1 MKQQALAAKR
11 FGAVAQEYLT
21 SSSHARGADLARLTD
36 LARDLG
42 GTAGYTTVTAL
53 DLGCGAGHAAYA
65 LAEGGAEVTAYDLSA
80 EMLAVVE
87 EEAARRGLTAL
98 HVRQGAAERLPLAE
112 DSFDLVVTRYSAHH
126 WAYVPAA
133 LREARR
139 VLRPGGTLVVIDTV
153 APEAAVADS
162 LLQTVEL
169 LRDPSHVR
177 DYRVTE
183 WADMLETAGFTAPEA
198 DVWKLPLEFASW
210 VARMETSE
218 LRAKAVR
225 DVLSKAAEEAR
236 RHFDVQA
243 DGSFNLDVAWLRS
256 VRA

>member
-21 SSSHARGADLARLTD
+21 SSCHARGVDLARLADLARE
-36 LARDLG
+36 LG
-42 GTAGYTTVTAL
+42 RPMAL

-65 LAEGGAEVTAYDLSA
+65 LAEGGAEVMAYDLSA
-80 EMLAVVE
+80 EMLTVVE
-87 EEAARRGLTAL
+87 EEAARRGLTSL
-98 HVRQGAAERLPLAE
+98 HVRQGAAERLPF
-112 DSFDLVVTRYSAHH
+112 DDGSFDLVVTRYSAHH

-139 VLRPGGTLVVIDTV
+139 VLKPGGSLVVIDV
-153 APEAAVADS
+153 IAPEAPVADT

-177 DYRVTE
+177 DYRVSE
-183 WADMLETAGFTAPEA
+183 WAVMLQAAGFSAPET
-198 DVWKLPLEFASW
+198 DMWPLPMDFAAW
-210 VARMETSE
+210 LARMETSE

-225 DVLSKAAEEAR
+225 DVLAKAAEEAR
-236 RHFDVQA
+236 RHFHVEA
-243 DGSFNLDVAWLRS
+243 DGSFSLDAAWLRTT
-256 VRA
+256 RTA